1 MKGLIHK
8 RLLPLLLLPALLL
21 VGCKSHG
28 PKNEAPAS
36 AEVVMIK
43 KLKKPDGVHKK
54 VADEAMTWLGTPY
67 AYAKSEKGVGTD
79 CSGMVLKVYLDVT
92 GTKLPR
98 NSAQQ
103 ADFCKNLDRDEVE
116 IGDLVFFATGKDLNR
131 VSHVGIMLDAESF
144 IHASTSKG
152 VVISKINTPY
162 YTSRFIK
169 FGRVTSG
176 NQAYNK

>member
-1 MKGLIHK
+1 M
-8 RLLPLLLLPALLL
+8 
-21 VGCKSHG
+21 
-28 PKNEAPAS
+28 APD
-36 AEVVMIK
+36 VVMVK
-43 KLKKPDGVHKK
+43 KLKKPDHIHKK

-79 CSGMVLKVYLDVT
+79 CSGMVLMVYLDVT

-103 ADFCKNLDRDEVE
+103 ADFCKSLNREEVE
-116 IGDLVFFATGKDLNR
+116 IGDLVFFATGKDLSR

-144 IHASTSKG
+144 IHASSSKG

-169 FGRVTSG
+169 FGRVASG
-176 NQAYNK
+176 NHAYNK

>member
-1 MKGLIHK
+1 MKGLIRK
-8 RLLPLLLLPALLL
+8 RIFHLFLLPALLL
-21 VGCKSHG
+21 VGCKSHS
-28 PKNEAPAS
+28 PKSEAPSA
-36 AEVVMIK
+36 AEVVMVR
-43 KLKKPDGVHKK
+43 KLKKPDNTHRR

-67 AYAKSEKGVGTD
+67 AYARSEKGVGTD

-103 ADFCKNLDRDEVE
+103 ADFCSNLDRDEVE
-116 IGDLVFFATGKDLNR
+116 IGDLVFFATGKDLSR

-169 FGRVTSG
+169 FGRVSSATH
-176 NQAYNK
+176 ALNK